1 MDVEEFKQRF
11 IQTRSVSTLYNF
23 NNIYINFS
31 TTTCIVIAITFMFN
45 LCSFLVM
52 SCQESKG
59 REINSHPCTTR
70 VQ

>member
-23 NNIYINFS
+23 NNTYINFS
-31 TTTCIVIAITFMFN
+31 TTIVIAITFMFN